1 MVNGESEMSARWNRV
16 VMAGTVGRG
25 WVRGTWRQRLAL
37 AANMY
42 GREMVWAVPARVR
55 DVATARV
62 LPVGDGWRG

>member
-1 MVNGESEMSARWNRV
+1 
-16 VMAGTVGRG
+16 MAGTVGRG

-55 DVATARV
+55 DVATVRA